1 MNAQPTD
8 NVHWLDRPVWK
19 AFPKIRW
26 ETLLIIVILGLAL
39 FTRFYHLGDRV
50 MSHDEVN
57 HVVPSWELYMGRGY
71 RHDPITHGP
80 FQFHVVALSYFL
92 FGDNDFTSRIP
103 AALFSVATI
112 MTVILGFRRYLG
124 RNGAIIAGV
133 LFLISPYMLFYGRY
147 TRNEAFV
154 AFWGVVTLLAVLKYL
169 EAGERRW
176 LYILTAV
183 TALQFATKET
193 AFIYTAQ
200 LLLFLAL
207 LFMVRS
213 VHFPWPEARKHFLF
227 NLALAGALFVLVLAI
242 VLAGWNA

>member
-1 MNAQPTD
+1 MNAQHTE
-8 NVHWLDRPVWK
+8 NVHWLDQPVWK

-112 MTVILGFRRYLG
+112 MTVTLGFRRYLG
-124 RNGAIIAGV
+124 RNGAHCGGT
-133 LFLISPYMLFYGRY
+133 LFDLSLYAFLWPLHTERGFRGFLGRRHL
-147 TRNEAFV
+147 TCSFEV
-154 AFWGVVTLLAVLKYL
+154 S
-169 EAGERRW
+169 GEW
-176 LYILTAV
+176 E
-183 TALQFATKET
+183 K
-193 AFIYTAQ
+193 
-200 LLLFLAL
+200 
-207 LFMVRS
+207 
-213 VHFPWPEARKHFLF
+213 
-227 NLALAGALFVLVLAI
+227 ALAIHSDCSNGLAI
-242 VLAGWNA
+242 CNKGNCLYLYGSIVAVPGDPVYVEKRSLSLAGSA